1 MLSARFHLT
10 LKGGHHDFW
19 RVPDNR
25 VFQRHPGH
33 VPCGKS
39 AGQTGVVC
47 TGENRSSSLHRATL
61 TASQMGIQLLGPI
74 ATFIFAP
81 FLPES
86 PRWLVEKGHLERAR
100 NVLQYLHGHR
110 PAFDVDHELGHLE
123 ATIKAKLALGKTSW
137 VDIFR
142 GSNGKRTFIATGL
155 QALQQAQGINFMG
168 SYLVIFFQQ
177 LGFTNA

>member
-1 MLSARFHLT
+1 
-10 LKGGHHDFW
+10 
-19 RVPDNR
+19 
-25 VFQRHPGH
+25 
-33 VPCGKS
+33 
-39 AGQTGVVC
+39 VC